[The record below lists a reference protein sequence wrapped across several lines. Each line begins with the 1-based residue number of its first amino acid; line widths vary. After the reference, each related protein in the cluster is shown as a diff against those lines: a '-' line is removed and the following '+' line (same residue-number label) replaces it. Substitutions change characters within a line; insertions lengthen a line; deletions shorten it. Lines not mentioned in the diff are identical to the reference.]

1 MLLMANWYASAD
13 TKAVMKFLKWGMISL
28 IVGLGLFF
36 LISGR
41 LGWAFMALPALLPWF
56 MRLRVL
62 VRAAKAFSR
71 MTGGA
76 RAANQTSDVETPT
89 LRMSLDH
96 ESGEMRGQVLK
107 GPFAGWRIEDMTGR
121 DLVQLLNSCRGDD
134 EDAARL
140 LESYLD
146 RHHPSWREEEPRSN
160 KANSSGSTMD
170 RSEAYQVLGLD
181 EGADDTLVKEAHRR
195 LIAGLHPDH
204 GGSDYLAA
212 KINQA
217 KDILLKG

>member
-13 TKAVMKFLKWGMISL
+13 TKVVTKFLKWGMISL

-36 LISGR
+36 LVSGR

-71 MTGGA
+71 MTGGGQ
-76 RAANQTSDVETPT
+76 AANQTSDVETPT

-96 ESGEMRGQVLK
+96 GSGEMRGEVLK
-107 GPFAGWRIEDMTGR
+107 GQFAGCRIEDMTGG
-121 DLVQLLNSCRGDD
+121 DLVQLLNICRGDD

-140 LESYLD
+140 LETYLD
-146 RHHPSWREEEPRSN
+146 RYHPSWREEEPR
-160 KANSSGSTMD
+160 AREAGSSGSTMD
-170 RSEAYQVLGLD
+170 RNEAYKILGLE

-217 KDILLKG
+217 KDLLLKG